1 MLKHTACDYANY
13 FCLLGSQ
20 INGKLREINKEGQ
33 TDASQAITESELV
46 QPSVSRLLHR
56 RCISISYLSSSH

>member
-13 FCLLGSQ
+13 FCFFGSQ
-20 INGKLREINKEGQ
+20 INGKLREINKEDQ

-46 QPSVSRLLHR
+46 QPSVSTLLHR
-56 RCISISYLSSSH
+56 RCISIIYLSSSH